1 MQDLKVALIQ
11 RGLVWENPVAN
22 RKQFAA
28 DIVALDADTDLVVL
42 PEMFTTGFSMAAEKV
57 AEDEAEATLPW
68 LIAMAQER
76 AVAITGSLAVRARG
90 KIYNRLL
97 FVTPDGRHW
106 VYDKR
111 HLFRMSGEDLHY
123 AAGRKRL
130 IVEWRGWRICP
141 MVCYDLRFP
150 VWARN
155 HGRVLSGEEDRGE
168 YDLLLFVANWPA
180 KRRLHWRQLLIA
192 RAIENQS
199 YCIGLNRVG
208 SDGNG
213 LDYSGDSLAVA
224 ADGQLLVDCQD
235 ISGAFCVRLDYQA
248 MARYRSK
255 FPCHKDADGFRLDM
269 NSPGFE

>member
-11 RGLVWENPVAN
+11 RELAWENPVAN
-22 RKQFAA
+22 RDQFAA
-28 DIVALDADTDLVVL
+28 DIAALDTDTDLVVL
-42 PEMFTTGFSMAAEKV
+42 PEMFTTGFSMAAEEV
-57 AEDEAEATLPW
+57 AEDRAETTLPW
-68 LIAMAQER
+68 LVALAKEQ
-76 AVAITGSLAVRARG
+76 AVAVTGSLAVREKGRV
-90 KIYNRLL
+90 YNRLL
-97 FVTPDGRHW
+97 FVTPDGKYQF
-106 VYDKR
+106 YDKR

-123 AAGRKRL
+123 TAGSKRL

-155 HGRVLSGEEDRGE
+155 HGRVLAGEDARGE

-208 SDGNG
+208 SDDNG
-213 LDYSGDSLAVA
+213 LDYSGDSLALA
-224 ADGQLLVDCQD
+224 ADGKILLDCQD
-235 ISGAFCVRLDYQA
+235 NSGVFRVKLDYQA
-248 MARYRSK
+248 MARYRRK
-255 FPCHKDADGFRLDM
+255 FPCHKDADHFQLD
-269 NSPGFE
+269 PDP